1 MDAPFLLACRGLPA
15 ARKPIWLMRQAGRYM
30 EIYRDL
36 RKKHT
41 MLELIHAPE
50 LAAEV
55 TMQPMEAFDLDAA
68 IIFSDILP
76 PLQAMGLPLDFRVG
90 EGPRIDRPIR
100 SHADIEALA
109 EPDAEE
115 IVPATVEAIR
125 LVRQVLPRDRALIGF
140 AGAPF
145 TLASYAIE
153 GQSTRRF
160 LKVKGLLQENPKQWH
175 ELMGKFSRVVSG
187 YLIAQIRAGA
197 DAVQLFD
204 SWVGELS
211 PGDFRDH
218 VLPHIQRII
227 RSVKEAAPH
236 TPVIYFGTNTSGL
249 LGILPET
256 GADVIGVDWRIELDE
271 AWRRVGEH
279 VTLQGNLDPHTLLA
293 GPQAWQ
299 TATRR
304 ILDLTQDRPNHI
316 FNLGHGIMKE
326 TDPGAVRD
334 LVDFVH
340 EHGTH
345 VETPNGTA

>member
-187 YLIAQIRAGA
+187 YLIAPDSCGRRCRAT
-197 DAVQLFD
+197 V
-204 SWVGELS
+204 
-211 PGDFRDH
+211 
-218 VLPHIQRII
+218 
-227 RSVKEAAPH
+227 
-236 TPVIYFGTNTSGL
+236 
-249 LGILPET
+249 
-256 GADVIGVDWRIELDE
+256 
-271 AWRRVGEH
+271 
-279 VTLQGNLDPHTLLA
+279 
-293 GPQAWQ
+293 
-299 TATRR
+299 
-304 ILDLTQDRPNHI
+304 
-316 FNLGHGIMKE
+316 
-326 TDPGAVRD
+326 
-334 LVDFVH
+334 
-340 EHGTH
+340 
-345 VETPNGTA
+345 